1 MIRQVASVKRRVRT
15 HLAEG
20 LAKIGTP
27 PAREAHLEAKSSKT
41 PHGRST
47 FGRCNFKN
55 WHAACARSTN
65 QCHCFFTHPAGLFLS
80 PTLRCPVST
89 WSFVLCLFTATEQ
102 YVLAS
107 CGQGEG
113 IMPMPK
119 CTELAPV
126 CRANRYVHF
135 ELGPSRS

>member
-1 MIRQVASVKRRVRT
+1 MQLQK
-15 HLAEG
+15 LARPLRAIPKLLYPSG
-20 LAKIGTP
+20 GFVP
-27 PAREAHLEAKSSKT
+27 KS
-41 PHGRST
+41 RI
-47 FGRCNFKN
+47 
-55 WHAACARSTN
+55 A
-65 QCHCFFTHPAGLFLS
+65 LS
-80 PTLRCPVST
+80 SFNVVFCP
-89 WSFVLCLFTATEQ
+89 LFTATEQ